1 MLGRGGDKAALEHI
15 MSEYKYLVRQKAKD
29 YFIVG
34 ADRDD
39 IVQEGMIG
47 LFKAI
52 RDFDNTKLASFKTF
66 AQMCIKRQII
76 TAIKT
81 ATRQK
86 HMPLNSYV
94 SLSKAVFDDDTTERS
109 LLDTIAGAESLDPEY
124 HVVEKENFFITKNKI
139 DEILSE
145 FEVCVLQMYVDGKS
159 YRDISL
165 QLDRSPKSIDNALQR
180 VKRKIAQARLL
191 NSHPEIN
198 ANIVPKGRTI

>member
-1 MLGRGGDKAALEHI
+1 MDYRTLSDEEVVILGRSGDKAALEHI

-29 YFIVG
+29 YFIAG

-52 RDFDNTKLASFKTF
+52 RDFDNTKLSSFKTF

-86 HMPLNSYV
+86 HMPLNSYI

-109 LLDTIAGAESLDPEY
+109 LLDTIAGAENLDPEY
-124 HVVEKENFFITKNKI
+124 KVVENESFVITKNKI

-145 FEVCVLQMYVDGKS
+145 FEVRVLQMYIDGRS
-159 YRDISL
+159 YRDISAIL
-165 QLDRSPKSIDNALQR
+165 NRSPKSIDNALQR
-180 VKRKIAQARLL
+180 VKRKIAKIA
-191 NSHPEIN
+191 
-198 ANIVPKGRTI
+198 

>member
-1 MLGRGGDKAALEHI
+1 MNYSILSDEEVVILGRSGDKAALEHI
-15 MSEYKYLVRQKAKD
+15 MSEYKHIVRQKAKD

-52 RDFDNTKLASFKTF
+52 RDFDNTKLSSFKTF

-124 HVVEKENFFITKNKI
+124 RVVENESFFITKNKI

-145 FEVCVLQMYVDGKS
+145 FEVRVLQMYVDGKS
-159 YRDISL
+159 YRDISA

-180 VKRKIAQARLL
+180 VKRKIAGIA
-191 NSHPEIN
+191 
-198 ANIVPKGRTI
+198 

>member
-1 MLGRGGDKAALEHI
+1 MDYRTLSDEDIVTLGRSGDKAALEHI
-15 MSEYKYLVRQKAKD
+15 MSEYKPIVRQKAKD
-29 YFIVG
+29 YFILG
-34 ADRDD
+34 GDRDD

-81 ATRQK
+81 ATRKK
-86 HMPLNSYV
+86 HLPLNSYV
-94 SLSKAVFDDDTTERS
+94 SLSKSAFDDDTSDRS
-109 LLDTIAGAESLDPEY
+109 LLDTIAGAENLDPQYRMLED
-124 HVVEKENFFITKNKI
+124 ESFIITQSKI

-145 FEVCVLQMYVDGKS
+145 FEILVMQMYIDGKS

-165 QLDRSPKSIDNALQR
+165 KLNRSPKSIDNALQR
-180 VKRKIAQARLL
+180 VKRKISSMA
-191 NSHPEIN
+191 
-198 ANIVPKGRTI
+198 

>member
-1 MLGRGGDKAALEHI
+1 MNYATMSDEEIVILGRSGDKAALEHI
-15 MSEYKYLVRQKAKD
+15 MSEYKYIVRQKAKD

-52 RDFDNTKLASFKTF
+52 RDFDNTKLSSFKTF

-86 HMPLNSYV
+86 HQPLNSYV
-94 SLSKAVFDDDTTERS
+94 SLSKAVFDDDATERS
-109 LLDTIAGAESLDPEY
+109 LLDSIAGAENLDPQ
-124 HVVEKENFFITKNKI
+124 HRIVEDESFVITKNKI

-145 FEVCVLQMYVDGKS
+145 FEIIVLQMYVDGKS
-159 YRDISL
+159 YRDISEK
-165 QLDRSPKSIDNALQR
+165 LDRSPKSIDNALQR
-180 VKRKIAQARLL
+180 VKRKISQIA
-191 NSHPEIN
+191 
-198 ANIVPKGRTI
+198 

>member
-1 MLGRGGDKAALEHI
+1 MDYSLLSDEEVVILGRSGDKAALEYV
-15 MSEYKYLVRQKAKD
+15 MTEYKYLVRQKAKD
-29 YFIVG
+29 YFLVG

-52 RDFDNTKLASFKTF
+52 RDFDNTKLSSFKTF

-109 LLDTIAGAESLDPEY
+109 LLDTIAGAENLDPEY
-124 HVVEKENFFITKNKI
+124 RVVENESFVITKNKI

-145 FEVCVLQMYVDGKS
+145 FEILVLQMYIDGKS
-159 YRDISL
+159 YRDISVV
-165 QLDRSPKSIDNALQR
+165 LDRSPKSIDNALQR
-180 VKRKIAQARLL
+180 LKRKISKIA
-191 NSHPEIN
+191 
-198 ANIVPKGRTI
+198 

>member
-1 MLGRGGDKAALEHI
+1 MDYSALSDEEVVALGRGGDKAALEHI
-15 MSEYKYLVRQKAKD
+15 MTTYKYLVRQKAKD
-29 YFIVG
+29 FFLVG

-52 RDFDNTKLASFKTF
+52 RDFDNTKLSSFKTF
-66 AQMCIKRQII
+66 AQMCVKRQII

-86 HMPLNSYV
+86 HMPLNSYI

-109 LLDTIAGAESLDPEY
+109 LLDTIAGAENLDPEF
-124 HVVEKENFFITKNKI
+124 HVVEEESFVITKNKI

-145 FEVCVLQMYVDGKS
+145 FEICVLQMYIDGKS
-159 YRDISL
+159 YRDIS
-165 QLDRSPKSIDNALQR
+165 QKLDRSPKSIDNALQR
-180 VKRKIAQARLL
+180 VKRKIAGIA
-191 NSHPEIN
+191 
-198 ANIVPKGRTI
+198 

>member
-1 MLGRGGDKAALEHI
+1 MNYTTMSDEEVVLLGRSGDKVALEHI
-15 MSEYKYLVRQKAKD
+15 MSEYKYIVRQKAKD

-52 RDFDNTKLASFKTF
+52 RDFDNTKLSSFKTF
-66 AQMCIKRQII
+66 AQICIKRQII
-76 TAIKT
+76 TAIKS

-86 HMPLNSYV
+86 HQPLNSYV

-109 LLDTIAGAESLDPEY
+109 ILDTIAGSENLDPEY
-124 HVVEKENFFITKNKI
+124 KIVENESFVITKNKI

-145 FEVCVLQMYVDGKS
+145 FEIMVLQMYIDGKS
-159 YRDISL
+159 YRDISI
-165 QLDRSPKSIDNALQR
+165 QLNRSPKSIDNALQR
-180 VKRKIAQARLL
+180 VKRKISKIA
-191 NSHPEIN
+191 
-198 ANIVPKGRTI
+198 

>member
-1 MLGRGGDKAALEHI
+1 MNYHTLSDEEVVILGRCGDKAALEHI
-15 MSEYKYLVRQKAKD
+15 MTEYKYLVRQKAKD

-52 RDFDNTKLASFKTF
+52 RDFDNTKLSSFKTF

-94 SLSKAVFDDDTTERS
+94 SLSGTIFDDEANERS
-109 LLDTIAGAESLDPEY
+109 LLDTIAGAENLDPEY
-124 HVVEKENFFITKNKI
+124 RVVENESFVITKNKI

-145 FEVCVLQMYVDGKS
+145 FEVRVLQMYVDGKS
-159 YRDISL
+159 YRDISVVL
-165 QLDRSPKSIDNALQR
+165 EKSPKSIDNALQR
-180 VKRKIAQARLL
+180 VKRKIASIA
-191 NSHPEIN
+191 
-198 ANIVPKGRTI
+198 